1 MPTRLRVLLLLLA
14 AFLPATL
21 AASNLVFV
29 FHGVNNTMSVY
40 DADTLTLLGAPT
52 VGPNA
57 VHAFAIPDPDNPLT
71 FTKIYVLTTSS
82 VVVLNPTPPFATRTT
97 LSLPGSLAPGPQ
109 AAALTPDGRKLVI
122 LAGGQ
127 VSVIRTAD
135 NPDAIITASPNTITS
150 PGAVAVTPDSRR
162 AYITLPN
169 SPVVQIL
176 DTASGFEQI
185 LTQNVILPSGA
196 LPTSIGIPPNGSL
209 VYVATAGS
217 LFDVS
222 RVTGLPTT
230 PITNPYTSANSISF
244 NPDPPVAQAVLN
256 SGTVAPIL
264 SLATRTIGFTP
275 FTVGGG
281 LTVTKVV
288 TPGSDSAFLLAGNP
302 GRLFRARI
310 STATVPSEV
319 LNPSTA
325 QPYGTTAVDVEAS
338 PDGRAVFALYAG
350 ELRLARFDPIGTV
363 LLAQTNVNLA
373 PTGLSVAYAAAVQP
387 SQLDV
392 YGGNNQ
398 VAPANQ
404 FFPIPLAVRA
414 TTSTG
419 LGAWG
424 RTVTF
429 SSTTAGVD
437 FSTST
442 AVTNLNGVAET
453 LVRVPSTSAVQVQ
466 ARLSTGGFDS
476 TVTFDLNGSS
486 LAGPDGLF
494 KIAGDHQVVVQGSQF
509 PFPLVVKAVAGNVAV
524 SSLNVTLTFDASRVS
539 CPGQVTT
546 DLTGQAT
553 ISCTALASMSSG
565 STEISMIDD
574 LGRSLSDS
582 PFSISIVTSAADLP
596 NTLENLN
603 EGNINARVRQ
613 TVTNAIRVRASK
625 ANGSV
630 VEGVG
635 IDFSSAQQDL
645 KFNPLVAVTG
655 SDGIAATSVTF
666 GCTIGTGTLTARALV
681 QGSPSRNIGFN
692 VDVGTPTQ
700 IVKRQGDSQS
710 GSPGQRLDGPGQAL
724 VVRVADE
731 CGNGILDQFVT
742 WAVNPPEA
750 ATLEQVVAR
759 TDRSGQSS
767 VLVRLGT
774 RPGAF
779 TVTASAG
786 GFTATFSLTVNIV
799 ATQLVLISG
808 DGQSVPAGQAAPQSL
823 TVEARDANNLP
834 AASVDVTFRVTAG
847 SGTLSASRVTT
858 NAQGRASVT
867 LTAGAALGTITVV
880 AEAVGPPVTFTITV
894 VGRVPV
900 VSSAGFVNGASFRPG
915 WTPGGLGTIFGTGL
929 MEGIAGIVQAS
940 VAPFPT
946 ILRGVRVSINGTDAP
961 IISIANINGLEQINI
976 QIPVNVPAPG
986 TVTADIFNNGS
997 RATFTGVTVLAVQP
1011 GIFADPATQY
1021 AAVLHADFSFVTPS
1035 NPARRG
1041 EIVLLYLT
1049 GLGATTPAI
1058 ITNVAGP
1065 APAAPTRTQPVVG
1078 LNNEGMQ
1085 VIGSWYA
1092 PGLYTAYQINFVV
1105 GQNVRSG
1112 NAKLSV
1118 VADGVASQDTLLA
1131 IQ

>member
-1 MPTRLRVLLLLLA
+1 
-14 AFLPATL
+14 
-21 AASNLVFV
+21 
-29 FHGVNNTMSVY
+29 MSVY

-57 VHAFAIPDPDNPLT
+57 VRAFAVPDPDNPIA
-71 FTKIYVLTTSS
+71 FSKIYVLTTSS
-82 VVVLNPTPPFATRTT
+82 VVVLNPTPPYATRAT
-97 LSLPGSLAPGPQ
+97 LGLPGSLAPGPQ

-150 PGAVAVTPDSRR
+150 PAAVAVTPDSRR
-162 AYITLPN
+162 AYLTLPT

-176 DTASGFEQI
+176 DTASGFEQV

-196 LPTSIGIPPNGSL
+196 LPTAIGIPPNGSL

-217 LFDVS
+217 LFDIS
-222 RVTGLPTT
+222 RVTGLPAA

-244 NPDPPVAQAVLN
+244 DPDPPVAQAVLN

-264 SLATRTIGFTP
+264 TVATRTIGFSP
-275 FTVGGG
+275 FTVAGG
-281 LTVTKVV
+281 LTVTKIV

-302 GRLFRARI
+302 GRLFRGRI

-319 LNPSTA
+319 LNPATA
-325 QPYGTTAVDVEAS
+325 QPYGSTAVDVEAS

-350 ELRLARFDPIGTV
+350 ELRLARFDPVGTV

-404 FFPIPLAVRA
+404 FFPKPLAVRA
-414 TTSTG
+414 TTNTG

-429 SSTTAGVD
+429 SSTTGVD
-437 FSTST
+437 FSSST
-442 AVTNLNGVAET
+442 AITNLNGVAET
-453 LVRVPSTSAVQVQ
+453 LVRVPSTSAVQIL
-466 ARLSTGGFDS
+466 ARLSSGGFDS
-476 TVTFDLNGSS
+476 TVTFDLNGASP
-486 LAGPDGLF
+486 AGPDGLF
-494 KIAGDHQVVVQGSQF
+494 KVAGDHQVVVQGSQF

-539 CPGQVTT
+539 CPSQVTT

-553 ISCTALASMSSG
+553 ISCNALASMSSG
-565 STEISMIDD
+565 GAEISMIDG

-582 PFSISIVTSAADLP
+582 PFEISIVTSAADLP
-596 NTLENLN
+596 NALENLN

-630 VEGVG
+630 AEGVG

-700 IVKRQGDSQS
+700 VVKRQGDSQS

-724 VVRVADE
+724 VVRLADE

-779 TVTASAG
+779 TVTASAAG
-786 GFTATFSLTVNIV
+786 LTATFSLNVNIV
-799 ATQLVLISG
+799 ATQLVLIAG
-808 DGQSVPAGQAAPQSL
+808 DGQSAPAGQAAPQSL

-834 AASVDVTFRVTAG
+834 AASVDVTFRITAG
-847 SGTLSASRVTT
+847 SGTLSASSATT
-858 NAQGRASVT
+858 NAQGRAAVT

-880 AEAVGPPVTFTITV
+880 AEAVGRSVTFTITV

-900 VSSAGFVNGASFRPG
+900 VSSAGFVNGASFRAG
-915 WTPGGLGTIFGTGL
+915 WTPGGLGTIFGSGL
-929 MEGIAGIVQAS
+929 MEGVTGIVQSS

-946 ILRGVRVSINGTDAP
+946 TLRGVRVSVNGTDAP
-961 IISIANINGLEQINI
+961 IISIANINGVEQINI
-976 QIPVNVPAPG
+976 QVPVNVPAPG
-986 TVTADIFNNGS
+986 TVTVDIFNNGS
-997 RATFTGVTVLAVQP
+997 RATFTNVTILAVQP
-1011 GIFADPATQY
+1011 GVFEFGLGGTLY
-1021 AAVLHADFSFVTPS
+1021 AAALHSVDFALVTPS

-1041 EIVLLYLT
+1041 EIILLFLT
-1049 GLGATTPAI
+1049 GLGAANPAI
-1058 ITNVAGP
+1058 ATNVAGP
-1065 APAAPTRTQPVVG
+1065 VPPARTITSPVVG
-1078 LNNEGMQ
+1078 LNNDGMQ
-1085 VIGSWYA
+1085 VLGSFYA

-1118 VADGVASQDTLLA
+1118 VADGVASQDTLLS